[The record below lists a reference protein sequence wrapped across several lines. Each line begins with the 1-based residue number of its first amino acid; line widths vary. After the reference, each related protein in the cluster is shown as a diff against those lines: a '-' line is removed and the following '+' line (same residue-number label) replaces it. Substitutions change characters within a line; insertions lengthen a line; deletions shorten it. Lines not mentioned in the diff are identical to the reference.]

1 MKGIPTVLI
10 TVSPE
15 VSAQMRPPRAL
26 YPKGFKIGNSL
37 GKPGMRE
44 LQKAVLRD
52 ALTLLTVDTR
62 PGSYCYAR
70 LSRLRR
76 VSRTTTR
83 KKVTTEQVMQKT
95 IGILT
100 GGGDA
105 PGLNAVI
112 RAVVKTATGE
122 FGMRVVGI
130 EDGFE
135 GLLGETRTRTLSHS
149 EVRGLL
155 PRGGTILGTRNRGKF
170 VEHSV
175 NGVSST
181 SESLYAEAVANIE
194 KLGISALLVLG
205 GEGTLTI
212 GAEFDRRG
220 VPVVGVPK
228 TIDNDLACTELTFG
242 FVTAL
247 DIATE
252 ALDRLHTT
260 AESHDRVMIL
270 EVMGRNAG
278 WIALH
283 SGIAGG
289 ADVILIPEI
298 PFSMESVARKIRA
311 REEGGSNFSIIVT
324 AEGAIETGHQQIFQD
339 SGDPQHAPRLGGIG
353 QYCRSQLEE
362 LTGKETRC
370 VVLGHLQR
378 GGRPNAFDR
387 MLATTYGACAVR
399 AFAEGK
405 HGVMVALQAGDVV
418 TVPISEAVANVK
430 TVPPNGQMVTTAR
443 DTGISFGAPDEAK
456 YHRLV

>member
-1 MKGIPTVLI
+1 
-10 TVSPE
+10 
-15 VSAQMRPPRAL
+15 
-26 YPKGFKIGNSL
+26 
-37 GKPGMRE
+37 
-44 LQKAVLRD
+44 
-52 ALTLLTVDTR
+52 
-62 PGSYCYAR
+62 
-70 LSRLRR
+70 
-76 VSRTTTR
+76 
-83 KKVTTEQVMQKT
+83 MQQA

-122 FGMRVVGI
+122 FGMRVIGI

-135 GLLGETRTRTLSHS
+135 GLLGDTKARPLSHAD
-149 EVRGLL
+149 VRGLL
-155 PRGGTILGTRNRGKF
+155 PRGGTILGTRNRGRF
-170 VEHSV
+170 VEHSAT
-175 NGVSST
+175 GVSST
-181 SESLYAEAVANIE
+181 SEAVYQEAVANI
-194 KLGISALLVLG
+194 KRLGITALLVLG

-212 GAEFDRRG
+212 AAEFDKRG

-298 PFSMESVARKIRA
+298 PFSMQAVVEKIRA
-311 REEGGSNFSIIVT
+311 RETGGSNFSIIVA
-324 AEGAIETGHQQIFQD
+324 AEGAVESGREQIFQD
-339 SGDPQHAPRLGGIG
+339 SGDLQHAPRLGGMA
-353 QYCRSQLEE
+353 QYCRSHLEE

-387 MLATTYGACAVR
+387 MSRQRMARVRCALWS
-399 AFAEGK
+399 EGK
-405 HGVMVALQAGDVV
+405 RGVMVALQAGDVV